1 MCRQVARLRAK
12 HLLLFH
18 VMSLISFLLFFVI
31 LRRKLGGGYTLMLE
45 RLKDVSFCF
54 IKGLSVHSESTPR
67 NIEGSED
74 Q

>member
-1 MCRQVARLRAK
+1 MQASGQAESKTLVTFSCNELN
-12 HLLLFH
+12 F
-18 VMSLISFLLFFVI
+18 FFVI
-31 LRRKLGGGYTLMLE
+31 FRYFEKETWGGYTLMLE

-54 IKGLSVHSESTPR
+54 IKGLSVHSESTLR